1 MADFSVDVARWVDK
15 AKKRAEEAFQATAE
29 AAVNRVKDLTPVRT
43 GYLRANWTAI
53 RDGDAEP
60 TPGTVPDP
68 MTAIDQ
74 APLGSTLVVL
84 NPVVYARRVEYG
96 FVGEDSLG
104 RHYNQPG
111 RHMTQQ
117 TVAEMPSIAAAAVQL
132 VINE

>member
-1 MADFSVDVARWVDK
+1 MADFSVDVASWVDK
-15 AKKRAEEAFQATAE
+15 ALMRAEQAFQATAQG
-29 AAVNRVKDLTPVRT
+29 AVNRVKDLTPVKT

-53 RDGDAEP
+53 HAGDAEP
-60 TPGTVPDP
+60 TPGAVPDA
-68 MTAIDQ
+68 MDAISS

-117 TVAEMPSIAAAAVQL
+117 TVSEMPSIAEAAVEL
-132 VINE
+132 VVSE

>member
-1 MADFSVDVARWVDK
+1 MADFSVDVASWVDK
-15 AKKRAEEAFQATAE
+15 ALMRAEEAFQATAE
-29 AAVNRVKDLTPVRT
+29 GAVNRVKDLTPVKT

-53 RDGDAEP
+53 HAEDAEP
-60 TPGTVPDP
+60 TPGSVPDP
-68 MTAIDQ
+68 MEAIST

-96 FVGEDSLG
+96 FVGEDSAG

-117 TVAEMPSIAAAAVQL
+117 TVSEMPSIAEAAVEL
-132 VINE
+132 VVSE